1 MLSHGLRLFGLALGL
16 LGAAGPAHAQSV
28 SPDEGAHNPGATV
41 GYGHESD
48 AVTTNALID
57 RGDIESMPQLVDS
70 LLQTIIGLTH
80 YRKPGATLRVTK
92 VSRAQIER
100 TICNEPCAVK
110 AWYLPEEGIF
120 LDESLTPETNLIHRS
135 ILFHELVHWVQDV
148 NGEAASLDPCH
159 RWLQREQQ
167 AYELQYRYLALIGDN
182 SNFMQMVGNQSSLIT
197 SRTVC
202 RGWNHPAEA
211 DQPRQV
217 FRSAGQMGMRQ

>member
-1 MLSHGLRLFGLALGL
+1 MLSRGLLLFGLALGL

-28 SPDEGAHNPGATV
+28 SPDDGAHNPGATV
-41 GYGHESD
+41 SYGQGSHAD
-48 AVTTNALID
+48 ATNDLID

-80 YRKPGATLRVTK
+80 YRKPGTAPRVTK
-92 VSRAQIER
+92 VSRAQIEQ

-182 SNFMQMVGNQSSLIT
+182 SNFMQMVGNQSWLIT
-197 SRTVC
+197 NRTVC
-202 RGWNHPAEA
+202 RGWDHPA
-211 DQPRQV
+211 DTDHPRQV
-217 FRSAGQMGMRQ
+217 FRSAEQAGTWQ